1 MSHVASH
8 IFILFLLSGQSGG
21 ANRWIVCYQR
31 GLPRLVSFMADI
43 LEHIKKIIVSDSILY
58 KLLVIDNLSF
68 LFLVY
73 SNSFHFDLIRDFKCF
88 NAATLTFF
96 LMWSCNLFK
105 L

>member
-8 IFILFLLSGQSGG
+8 IFILFLLSGQSGE
-21 ANRWIVCYQR
+21 ANWWIVCYQQ

-68 LFLVY
+68 LF
-73 SNSFHFDLIRDFKCF
+73 
-88 NAATLTFF
+88 
-96 LMWSCNLFK
+96 
-105 L
+105 